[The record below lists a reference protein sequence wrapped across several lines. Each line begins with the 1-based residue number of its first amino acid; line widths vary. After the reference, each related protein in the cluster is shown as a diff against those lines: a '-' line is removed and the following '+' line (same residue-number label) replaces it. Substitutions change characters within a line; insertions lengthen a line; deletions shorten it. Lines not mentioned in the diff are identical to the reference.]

1 MVDEHLLTQQQ
12 MEAIQKN
19 GFKTEM
25 FGFHRAQ
32 VLSYLESL
40 SQQYA
45 QQEAELRARA
55 EELQAQVLSAQNM
68 LRESSARENALTV
81 SRDEQARRVHM
92 AQAETQAFRA
102 ELLSTREEIHTLH
115 AKLEETE
122 KSLTALQKE
131 RDELLASNDGM
142 AAQLQQVRD
151 SLAQQRAR
159 ADQES
164 RRAKEEMVSAQI
176 RAAELAQKA
185 NAQAQ
190 KTLEKAKTDAEQ
202 LLQDAD
208 AKASVRMEQAN
219 EQAELIVARAHSE
232 KSQMRDMVARSADDI
247 AASVKVLK
255 AQLAAVDEKIVT
267 AANDLQRATDGIAA
281 ALANAERDLQ
291 TLGAKMKEFPGR
303 APERA
308 AVEVKPAFSQPAA
321 AEQVDVQAPAASAA
335 AQPVLSEERAGA
347 SDAGKQ
353 PDIFEQPAVAASGSA
368 AEDPFFDVLS
378 KIEETQAMPE
388 EADPVPSLSRPVEN
402 RAAVQAASASAGQEA
417 WPGARVRPAGQ
428 RVPGQRPAAYRPVH
442 ARKKRTFLD
451 TLADLPALNR
461 IKRRMRYVD

>member
-40 SQQYA
+40 SQQYV

-451 TLADLPALNR
+451 TLADLLR
-461 IKRRMRYVD
+461 

>member
-1 MVDEHLLTQQQ
+1 MDEHLLTQQQ

-55 EELQAQVLSAQNM
+55 EELQAQVLSTQNM

-335 AQPVLSEERAGA
+335 AQPVLSEERAEA

-378 KIEETQAMPE
+378 KIEETHAMPE

-451 TLADLPALNR
+451 TLADLLR
-461 IKRRMRYVD
+461 

>member
-1 MVDEHLLTQQQ
+1 MDEHLLTQQQ

-368 AEDPFFDVLS
+368 AEDPSFDVLS

-451 TLADLPALNR
+451 TLADLLR
-461 IKRRMRYVD
+461 

>member
-335 AQPVLSEERAGA
+335 AQPVLSEERAEA

-378 KIEETQAMPE
+378 KIEETHAMPE

-451 TLADLPALNR
+451 ILADLLR
-461 IKRRMRYVD
+461 

>member
-131 RDELLASNDGM
+131 RNELLASNDGM

-335 AQPVLSEERAGA
+335 AQPVLSEERAEA

-378 KIEETQAMPE
+378 KIEETHAMPE

-451 TLADLPALNR
+451 TLADLLR
-461 IKRRMRYVD
+461 

>member
-335 AQPVLSEERAGA
+335 AQPVLSEEREEA

-451 TLADLPALNR
+451 TLADLLR
-461 IKRRMRYVD
+461 

>member
-1 MVDEHLLTQQQ
+1 MDEHLLTQQQ

-402 RAAVQAASASAGQEA
+402 RAAVQAASASASVGQEA
-417 WPGARVRPAGQ
+417 WPAARVRPAGQ

-451 TLADLPALNR
+451 TLADLLR
-461 IKRRMRYVD
+461 

>member
-255 AQLAAVDEKIVT
+255 AQLAAVDEKIIT

-335 AQPVLSEERAGA
+335 AQPVLSEERAEA

-451 TLADLPALNR
+451 TLADLLR
-461 IKRRMRYVD
+461 

>member
-1 MVDEHLLTQQQ
+1 MDEHLLTQQQ

-185 NAQAQ
+185 NAQAEDFGKGQ
-190 KTLEKAKTDAEQ
+190 NGRRAAFAGRRRESFG
-202 LLQDAD
+202 AD
-208 AKASVRMEQAN
+208 GAGERTGG
-219 EQAELIVARAHSE
+219 IDCGARP
-232 KSQMRDMVARSADDI
+232 QR
-247 AASVKVLK
+247 
-255 AQLAAVDEKIVT
+255 KI
-267 AANDLQRATDGIAA
+267 
-281 ALANAERDLQ
+281 ANARYGG
-291 TLGAKMKEFPGR
+291 TLGR
-303 APERA
+303 
-308 AVEVKPAFSQPAA
+308 
-321 AEQVDVQAPAASAA
+321 
-335 AQPVLSEERAGA
+335 
-347 SDAGKQ
+347 
-353 PDIFEQPAVAASGSA
+353 
-368 AEDPFFDVLS
+368 
-378 KIEETQAMPE
+378 
-388 EADPVPSLSRPVEN
+388 
-402 RAAVQAASASAGQEA
+402 
-417 WPGARVRPAGQ
+417 
-428 RVPGQRPAAYRPVH
+428 
-442 ARKKRTFLD
+442 
-451 TLADLPALNR
+451 
-461 IKRRMRYVD
+461 

>member
-1 MVDEHLLTQQQ
+1 M
-12 MEAIQKN
+12 
-19 GFKTEM
+19 
-25 FGFHRAQ
+25 
-32 VLSYLESL
+32 
-40 SQQYA
+40 
-45 QQEAELRARA
+45 
-55 EELQAQVLSAQNM
+55 
-68 LRESSARENALTV
+68 
-81 SRDEQARRVHM
+81 
-92 AQAETQAFRA
+92 
-102 ELLSTREEIHTLH
+102 
-115 AKLEETE
+115 
-122 KSLTALQKE
+122 
-131 RDELLASNDGM
+131 
-142 AAQLQQVRD
+142 
-151 SLAQQRAR
+151 
-159 ADQES
+159 
-164 RRAKEEMVSAQI
+164 
-176 RAAELAQKA
+176 
-185 NAQAQ
+185 
-190 KTLEKAKTDAEQ
+190 
-202 LLQDAD
+202 
-208 AKASVRMEQAN
+208 
-219 EQAELIVARAHSE
+219 
-232 KSQMRDMVARSADDI
+232 
-247 AASVKVLK
+247 LK

-308 AVEVKPAFSQPAA
+308 AVEVKPVFSQPAA

-335 AQPVLSEERAGA
+335 AQPVLSEERAEA

-378 KIEETQAMPE
+378 KIEETHAMPE

-451 TLADLPALNR
+451 TLADLLR
-461 IKRRMRYVD
+461 

>member
-1 MVDEHLLTQQQ
+1 MDEHLLTQQQ

-368 AEDPFFDVLS
+368 SEDPFFDVLS

-451 TLADLPALNR
+451 TLADLLR
-461 IKRRMRYVD
+461 

>member
-1 MVDEHLLTQQQ
+1 MDEHLLTQQQ

-219 EQAELIVARAHSE
+219 EQAELIVARAHNE

-335 AQPVLSEERAGA
+335 AQPVLSEERAEA

-378 KIEETQAMPE
+378 KIEETHAMPE

-451 TLADLPALNR
+451 TLADLLR
-461 IKRRMRYVD
+461 

>member
-1 MVDEHLLTQQQ
+1 MDEHLLTQQQ

-291 TLGAKMKEFPGR
+291 TLGAKMNEFPGR

-335 AQPVLSEERAGA
+335 AQPVLSEERAEA

-451 TLADLPALNR
+451 TLADLLR
-461 IKRRMRYVD
+461 

>member
-1 MVDEHLLTQQQ
+1 MDEHLLTQQQ

-335 AQPVLSEERAGA
+335 AQPVLSEEREEA

-451 TLADLPALNR
+451 TLADLLR
-461 IKRRMRYVD
+461 

>member
-1 MVDEHLLTQQQ
+1 MDEHLLTQQQ

-55 EELQAQVLSAQNM
+55 EELQAQVLSTQNM

-335 AQPVLSEERAGA
+335 AQPVLSEERAEA

-378 KIEETQAMPE
+378 QIEETHAMPE
-388 EADPVPSLSRPVEN
+388 DADPVPSLSRPVEN
-402 RAAVQAASASAGQEA
+402 RAAVQVASASAGQEA

-451 TLADLPALNR
+451 TLADLLR
-461 IKRRMRYVD
+461 

>member
-1 MVDEHLLTQQQ
+1 VDEHLLTQQQ

-451 TLADLPALNR
+451 TLADLLR
-461 IKRRMRYVD
+461 

>member
-1 MVDEHLLTQQQ
+1 MDEHLLTQQQ

-255 AQLAAVDEKIVT
+255 AQLAAVDEKIIT

-335 AQPVLSEERAGA
+335 AQPVLSEERAEA

-388 EADPVPSLSRPVEN
+388 DADPVPSLSRPVEN

-451 TLADLPALNR
+451 TLADLLR
-461 IKRRMRYVD
+461 

>member
-1 MVDEHLLTQQQ
+1 MDEHLLTQQQ

-122 KSLTALQKE
+122 KSLTTLQKE

-335 AQPVLSEERAGA
+335 AQPVLSEERAEA

-378 KIEETQAMPE
+378 KIEETHAMPE

-451 TLADLPALNR
+451 TLADLLR
-461 IKRRMRYVD
+461 

>member
-335 AQPVLSEERAGA
+335 AQPVLSEERAEA

-402 RAAVQAASASAGQEA
+402 HAAVQAASASAGQEA

-451 TLADLPALNR
+451 TLADLLR
-461 IKRRMRYVD
+461 

>member
-335 AQPVLSEERAGA
+335 AQPVLSEERVGA

-451 TLADLPALNR
+451 TLADLLR
-461 IKRRMRYVD
+461 

>member
-1 MVDEHLLTQQQ
+1 MDEHLLTQQQ

-55 EELQAQVLSAQNM
+55 EELQAQVLSTQNM

-267 AANDLQRATDGIAA
+267 AANVLQRATDGIAA

-308 AVEVKPAFSQPAA
+308 AVEVKPVFSQPAA

-335 AQPVLSEERAGA
+335 AQPVLSEERAEA

-378 KIEETQAMPE
+378 KIEETHAMPE

-451 TLADLPALNR
+451 TLADLLR
-461 IKRRMRYVD
+461 

>member
-131 RDELLASNDGM
+131 RNELLASNDGM

-335 AQPVLSEERAGA
+335 AQPVLSEERAEA

-451 TLADLPALNR
+451 TLADLLR
-461 IKRRMRYVD
+461 

>member
-335 AQPVLSEERAGA
+335 AQPVLSEERAEA

-388 EADPVPSLSRPVEN
+388 DADPVPSLSRPVEN

-451 TLADLPALNR
+451 TLADLLR
-461 IKRRMRYVD
+461 

>member
-1 MVDEHLLTQQQ
+1 MDEHLLTQQQ

-335 AQPVLSEERAGA
+335 AQPVLSEERAEA

-378 KIEETQAMPE
+378 KIEETHAMPE

-451 TLADLPALNR
+451 ILADLLR
-461 IKRRMRYVD
+461 

>member
-308 AVEVKPAFSQPAA
+308 AVEVKPAFSHPAA

-335 AQPVLSEERAGA
+335 AQPVLSEERAEA

-388 EADPVPSLSRPVEN
+388 DADPVPSLSRPVEN

-451 TLADLPALNR
+451 TLADLLR
-461 IKRRMRYVD
+461 

>member
-68 LRESSARENALTV
+68 LHESSARENALTV

-335 AQPVLSEERAGA
+335 AQPVLSEERAEA

-378 KIEETQAMPE
+378 QIEETHAMPE

-451 TLADLPALNR
+451 TLADLLR
-461 IKRRMRYVD
+461 

>member
-1 MVDEHLLTQQQ
+1 MDEHLLTQQQ

-55 EELQAQVLSAQNM
+55 EELQAQVLSTQNM

-451 TLADLPALNR
+451 TLADLLR
-461 IKRRMRYVD
+461 

>member
-55 EELQAQVLSAQNM
+55 EELQAQVLSTQNM

-451 TLADLPALNR
+451 TLADLLR
-461 IKRRMRYVD
+461 

>member
-102 ELLSTREEIHTLH
+102 ELISTREEIHTLH

-255 AQLAAVDEKIVT
+255 AQLAAVDEKIIT

-335 AQPVLSEERAGA
+335 AQPVLSEERAEA

-451 TLADLPALNR
+451 TLADLLR
-461 IKRRMRYVD
+461 

>member
-308 AVEVKPAFSQPAA
+308 AVEVQPAFSQPAA

-335 AQPVLSEERAGA
+335 AQPVLSEERAEA

-451 TLADLPALNR
+451 TLADLLR
-461 IKRRMRYVD
+461 

>member
-335 AQPVLSEERAGA
+335 AQPVLSEEREET

-451 TLADLPALNR
+451 TLADLLR
-461 IKRRMRYVD
+461 

>member
-1 MVDEHLLTQQQ
+1 MDEHLLTQQQ

-321 AEQVDVQAPAASAA
+321 AE
-335 AQPVLSEERAGA
+335 PVLSEERAEA

-378 KIEETQAMPE
+378 KIEETHAMPE
-388 EADPVPSLSRPVEN
+388 EADPVPSLSRPMEN

-417 WPGARVRPAGQ
+417 WSAARVRPAGQ

-451 TLADLPALNR
+451 TLADLLR
-461 IKRRMRYVD
+461 

>member
-267 AANDLQRATDGIAA
+267 ASNDLQRATDGIAA

-335 AQPVLSEERAGA
+335 AQPVLSEERAEA

-378 KIEETQAMPE
+378 KIEETHAMPE

-451 TLADLPALNR
+451 TLADLLR
-461 IKRRMRYVD
+461 

>member
-55 EELQAQVLSAQNM
+55 EELQAQVLSTQNM

-164 RRAKEEMVSAQI
+164 RRAKEEMVFAQI

-308 AVEVKPAFSQPAA
+308 AVEVKPVFSQPAA

-335 AQPVLSEERAGA
+335 AQPVLSEERAEA

-378 KIEETQAMPE
+378 KIEETHAMPE

-451 TLADLPALNR
+451 TLADLLR
-461 IKRRMRYVD
+461 